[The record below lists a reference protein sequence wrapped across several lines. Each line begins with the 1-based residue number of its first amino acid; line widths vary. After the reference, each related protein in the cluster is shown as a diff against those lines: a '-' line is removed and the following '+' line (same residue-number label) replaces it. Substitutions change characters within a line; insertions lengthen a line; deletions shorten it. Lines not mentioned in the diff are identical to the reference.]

1 MKHFF
6 LILWVSMF
14 LNSYNGI
21 FAQEIQS
28 NNFYYFESKK
38 VDLSISQDQFVLYL
52 NHGVKDVSEVI
63 NPNLIVDTVY
73 LSEGE
78 YAYRVH
84 MPSENFSENMNFFR
98 EIEDVKSIEYV
109 IGNTHS
115 VMVSNLFYVQLKN
128 SGDFSK
134 LEEIAK
140 ITNSTI
146 LVNEENFLNWYTL
159 RNDNKMLTS
168 IEASNYFWETGL
180 FKNVDP
186 GFIFNFKY
194 NMLAPFQCV
203 SDAKFLTDQWNMS
216 KINVCK
222 AWGITTGNSSVKI
235 AIIDSGVKES
245 HQEFSSLNVV
255 DRYDFTNNTSQV
267 IDQPHGTNVGGIMF
281 ARHNDYNMAGVA
293 PNVSLINLRVAIE
306 DHPTFNT
313 SGEFANAIIR
323 AVNSGAR
330 VINNSWG
337 DQNHYFYNLVRSSM
351 LESALDYAID
361 NDVLLVFAS
370 GNSGEL
376 SGHQI
381 DYPASAREEI
391 LAVGS
396 INENLNR
403 SSFSSF
409 GNELDV
415 VAPGS
420 NIYTTSNSISNYY
433 AVGSGTSLAAP
444 HVTGI
449 AALIFSINPNL
460 TSGQVKNIIEQTAQ
474 KIGNYSYNNSSA
486 HPNGTWNNQV
496 GYGLVDAYAAV
507 KAALDI
513 DLYTRDNELDNGN
526 EPLATLISGGGILDS
541 PDIWLR
547 RNADNGTEHQSGS
560 PGEENH
566 VYVRIHNRGYNTSL
580 GEDSVRLYVKR
591 LSLSPD
597 TWSGWS
603 MIGKACIP
611 QIPSGSSAVVRID
624 ATFPIYSIIRPYGFF
639 YVDFAVLTRIESEY
653 DGLYAEETPIT
664 ADNVTHNNNISFK
677 KVTLSNAVV
686 IDDGIVTDVVVTA
699 LDNPTDGL
707 FRTSLTFSSPA
718 NEEGNPLFKE
728 AEIRLV
734 FPKDLVQ
741 SWGSSYTLSGAKKI
755 NDSTF
760 LVTGSTVK
768 MENISIPAN
777 YEGYMMAKV
786 NFLTEE
792 YSEKDKYEYIV
803 EQADPT
809 TGEYQNGLIM
819 IVDKTLR
826 SNLFMAEGGN
836 NVVAN
841 ANTPA
846 NLSATAIGEDAVYN
860 WYDASGTLVNSG
872 QNISVTSSA
881 TQKYTLEVIAKADGY
896 KDYDSVYVIRTLGN
910 IVAISPNPTSGQAVV
925 TYNLASSV
933 SAASIV
939 VTNSSGLTVY
949 NSVINVSATTHTLNL
964 QNLVAGQYSLHLVS
978 ATGEIMD
985 TKTLL
990 VQ

>member
-1 MKHFF
+1 MKRFF
-6 LILWVSMF
+6 LSLWLSMF

-38 VDLSISQDQFVLYL
+38 VELSISQDQFVLYL

-63 NPNLIVDTVY
+63 NPNLIVDSVY
-73 LSEGE
+73 LSGGE
-78 YAYRVH
+78 YAYRVQ

-109 IGNTHS
+109 IGNTHP

-216 KINVCK
+216 KINACK
-222 AWGITTGNSSVKI
+222 AWGITTGSSSVKV
-235 AIIDSGVKES
+235 AVIDCGVKES
-245 HQEFSSLNVV
+245 HQEFSSLNVA
-255 DRYDFTNNTSQV
+255 DRYDCTNNTSQV
-267 IDQPHGTNVGGIMF
+267 IDQPHGTKVGGVIF
-281 ARHNDYNMAGVA
+281 AGHNDYNMAGIA
-293 PNVSLINLRVAIE
+293 PNVSLINLRVNIW
-306 DHPTFNT
+306 DYPTFNT
-313 SGEFANAIIR
+313 SGELANAMIR

-337 DQNHYFYNLVRSSM
+337 DSNHELYNLVRSSM

-370 GNSGEL
+370 GNSGEI

-403 SSFSSF
+403 SSFSSY

-420 NIYTTSNSISNYY
+420 NIYTTDNSYSNYY
-433 AVGSGTSLAAP
+433 AVSSGTSMAAP

-513 DLYTRDNELDNGN
+513 DLYTRDNESDNGT
-526 EPLATLISGGGILDS
+526 EPNSISETGIKDS

-547 RNADNGTEHQSGS
+547 RNADGGTLHQLARQGA
-560 PGEENH
+560 ENH
-566 VYVRIHNRGYNTSL
+566 VYVRIHNRGNSASF
-580 GEDSVRLYVKR
+580 GNNVVKLYVKTGGFNTNNW
-591 LSLSPD
+591 S
-597 TWSGWS
+597 SGWT
-603 MIGKACIP
+603 MIGSTGIP
-611 QIPSGSSAVVRID
+611 QIASGSSAVVRID
-624 ATFPIYSIIRPYGFF
+624 ATFPYSIYPLSNLPYVG
-639 YVDFAVLTRIESEY
+639 YAMLTRIESEY
-653 DGLYAEETPIT
+653 DGLHIAETSST
-664 ADNVTHNNNISFK
+664 SDNVLNNNNISFDN
-677 KVTLSNAVV
+677 VRNADVA
-686 IDDGIVTDVVVTA
+686 IIEDDVVTYVVFTA
-699 LDNPTDGL
+699 LDNPTNKPFGTTL
-707 FRTSLTFSSPA
+707 KFSSPS
-718 NEEGNPLFKE
+718 NEAGTPLFKE
-728 AEIRLV
+728 AEIRLI
-734 FPKDLVQ
+734 FPKALVS
-741 SWGSSYTLSGAKKI
+741 SWGSSYSLNGAKKV

-760 LVTGSTVK
+760 LVTK
-768 MENISIPAN
+768 ADAKLENISIPAN
-777 YEGYMMAKV
+777 YEGYMMAQI

-792 YSEKDKYEYIV
+792 YSDKDKYEYIV
-803 EQADPT
+803 DQYDPVK
-809 TGEYQNGLIM
+809 GDYQNGLVM

-826 SNLFMAEGGN
+826 SKLFEAEGGD

-841 ANTPA
+841 ANIPV
-846 NLSATAIGEDAVYN
+846 NLSAGSIGEDAVYN
-860 WYDASGTLVNSG
+860 WYNASGVLVNSG

-881 TQKYTLEVIAKADGY
+881 TEKYTLEVIAKADGY

-910 IVAISPNPTSGQAVV
+910 IVGISPNPTSGHTVV

-933 SAASIV
+933 LAASIV
-939 VTNSSGLTVY
+939 VTNGSGLQVY
-949 NSVINVSATTHTLNL
+949 SSAIDVSATTHTLNL
-964 QNLVAGQYSLHLVS
+964 QNLTAGQYNVRLVS
-978 ATGEIMD
+978 AIGEIMD